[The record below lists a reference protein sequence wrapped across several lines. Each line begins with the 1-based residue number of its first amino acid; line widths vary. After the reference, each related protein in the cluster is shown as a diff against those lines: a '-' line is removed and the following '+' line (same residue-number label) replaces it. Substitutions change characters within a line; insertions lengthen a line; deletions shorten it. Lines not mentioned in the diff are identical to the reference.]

1 MNTEEYYRQKDSQQI
16 AKQSMIISEL
26 RNRDKQQAETIK
38 RLYKE
43 IKQLKR
49 ELNEH
54 RKTNQ

>member
-26 RNRDKQQAETIK
+26 RNRDKQQSETIK

>member
-26 RNRDKQQAETIK
+26 RNRDKQQSETIK

-49 ELNEH
+49 EL
-54 RKTNQ
+54 RR

>member
-1 MNTEEYYRQKDSQQI
+1 MNTEEYYRQKDSHQI

-54 RKTNQ
+54 RKTN

>member
-1 MNTEEYYRQKDSQQI
+1 MNTEEYYRQKDSHQI

>member
-54 RKTNQ
+54 RKTN